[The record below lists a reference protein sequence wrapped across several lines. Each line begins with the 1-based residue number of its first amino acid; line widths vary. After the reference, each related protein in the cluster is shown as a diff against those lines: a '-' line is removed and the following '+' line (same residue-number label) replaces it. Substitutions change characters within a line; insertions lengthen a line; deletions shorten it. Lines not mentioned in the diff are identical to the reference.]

1 MGTANPGAGQF
12 SFRCVHCQAKGL
24 KKLSLLYLQ
33 GTSRSNS
40 LVFGFYRGFKGNFC
54 ANALSTRQSLLAR
67 RSAPPQKKDLWGFLV
82 IWAVLSGLFCLIG
95 FAALAGH
102 DSANVTGEAVLFLWL
117 AVIAAGGIWRFKV
130 ASAYNNEV
138 WSKEYA
144 RWQRS
149 YLCMQCGTVNIAAR

>member
-1 MGTANPGAGQF
+1 MGANPGAGQVA
-12 SFRCVHCQAKGL
+12 FRCVHCQAKGL

-40 LVFGFYRGFKGNFC
+40 FVFGFYRGFKGNFW

-67 RSAPPQKKDLWGFLV
+67 RAAPPQKKSLWGFLV

-95 FAALAGH
+95 FAALTGR
-102 DSANVTGEAVLFLWL
+102 DSASLSGEAVVFVWL
-117 AVIAAGGIWRFKV
+117 AIIAAGGIWRFKV
-130 ASAYNNEV
+130 ATGYNTEV